1 MRQNIYFSVLL
12 SYLLQCTHFSKDT
25 ADLKQTQLLEVRE
38 NVTVFWITRVWWND
52 ALEKNKRNKRT

>member
-12 SYLLQCTHFSKDT
+12 SYLLECTNFSKNT
-25 ADLKQTQLLEVRE
+25 ADLKQTQLLVVRE
-38 NVTVFWITRVWWND
+38 NVTVIWITRVWWND